1 MERTCL
7 IVDDE
12 PAIRAYL
19 TAIFRREQYLTLEAE
34 NAVQAFKLVQELKG
48 GLDLIVSDIAMP
60 GDIDG
65 VDLAYAVR
73 TKFPAIP
80 VVLVSG
86 FADSEAARL
95 GLADFPVIRKPL
107 TLTAILAAV
116 NRVATSS

>member
-1 MERTCL
+1 VERTCL